1 MSESLAINEIF
12 FSIQGEGDRVGWP
25 CIFIRLAFCNLR
37 CSWCDS
43 EYTFYESR
51 QMTLDQVM
59 DAISGYPC
67 KRVEVTGG
75 EPLMQ
80 EAAFPLMTRL
90 CDAGYEVMV
99 ETSGSLD
106 ISKVDPRVRRIMD
119 LKCPGSGM
127 VARNRMENL
136 QELKE
141 TDELKF
147 VIKDRLDYEW
157 AKEWVLRESLH
168 ETCPVLFSPV
178 WDAVPF
184 ADLAEWILDDGLPV
198 RLQLQIHKFIWD
210 PKARGV

>member
-1 MSESLAINEIF
+1 
-12 FSIQGEGDRVGWP
+12 
-25 CIFIRLAFCNLR
+25 
-37 CSWCDS
+37 
-43 EYTFYESR
+43 
-51 QMTLDQVM
+51 
-59 DAISGYPC
+59 
-67 KRVEVTGG
+67 
-75 EPLMQ
+75 
-80 EAAFPLMTRL
+80 
-90 CDAGYEVMV
+90 
-99 ETSGSLD
+99 
-106 ISKVDPRVRRIMD
+106 MD